1 MIERFLEQQPAII
14 SALSS
19 PEVKRNVKDI
29 VTLTEEDINQAEQ
42 AMDVLKPLKTVT
54 TIMCDKKCPTIS
66 MIIPMKYRII
76 DNLCENPVDSKLT
89 KEVKQ
94 VIRDDLNKRYS
105 DSDVRDFLLLAAAL
119 DPRFKSLPMLS
130 SEERESVFS
139 NVELRAI
146 SQRDTVQVK
155 SEPEV
160 VQNPD
165 CNSEPAL
172 PSLPVDSDKVNNDK
186 SNTEGL
192 NDGPT
197 PPKKSAIEDLLGDVY
212 VVSCTPG
219 NQKSVSDIVASEV
232 ADYK

>member
-1 MIERFLEQQPAII
+1 
-14 SALSS
+14 
-19 PEVKRNVKDI
+19 
-29 VTLTEEDINQAEQ
+29 
-42 AMDVLKPLKTVT
+42 MDVLKPLKTVT
-54 TIMCDKKCPTIS
+54 TIMCDEKCPTIS
-66 MIIPMKYRII
+66 MIIPIKYRII

-105 DSDVRDFLLLAAAL
+105 DSD
-119 DPRFKSLPMLS
+119 
-130 SEERESVFS
+130 
-139 NVELRAI
+139 
-146 SQRDTVQVK
+146 VK

-212 VVSCTPG
+212 VVCVLLVIRNLYLT
-219 NQKSVSDIVASEV
+219 
-232 ADYK
+232 

>member
-1 MIERFLEQQPAII
+1 
-14 SALSS
+14 
-19 PEVKRNVKDI
+19 
-29 VTLTEEDINQAEQ
+29 
-42 AMDVLKPLKTVT
+42 MDVLKPLKTVT
-54 TIMCDKKCPTIS
+54 TIMCDEKCPTIA

-139 NVELRAI
+139 N
-146 SQRDTVQVK
+146 VK

-232 ADYK
+232 ADYKQEDDIPLKELDINL

>member
-54 TIMCDKKCPTIS
+54 TIMCDEKCPTIS

-89 KEVKQ
+89 KE
-94 VIRDDLNKRYS
+94 
-105 DSDVRDFLLLAAAL
+105 
-119 DPRFKSLPMLS
+119 
-130 SEERESVFS
+130 
-139 NVELRAI
+139 
-146 SQRDTVQVK
+146 VK

-232 ADYK
+232 ADYKQEDNIPLKELDINL